1 MQSKLTIVGIFR
13 DGSKMVLV
21 DSARQQYE
29 CSTPEELWADMGAIL
44 GDKMLPGTVITQE
57 QVEGEDDLL
66 KDACDQVRSIVG
78 ENHGKFLG
86 YVAGEMTHKMGPFA
100 LRTLRNAS
108 GRDRFGLRK
117 RKGSGS

>member
-13 DGSKMVLV
+13 DGDKIVLV

-29 CSTPEELWADMGAIL
+29 CSNPNELWADMGLIL
-44 GDKMLPGTVITQE
+44 GDKALPGTVISQA

-86 YVAGEMTHKMGPFA
+86 YVAGEMTHKMGPIA
-100 LRTLRNAS
+100 LRTLRNVS
-108 GRDRFGLRK
+108 NRDRFGIRK
-117 RKGSGS
+117 RKGNGS